1 MITNGA
7 DLYQVLRKAPQFAHE
22 AHSTVLLGNESNTGP
37 LLASLQ
43 VNCNV
48 QDISLDHTRRLKER
62 RCVTNQWVGDPSSFS
77 KVRAT
82 HDDYKFCYRHKHDYC
97 LISLLLDYYHCHYLV
112 VFAVAYVLQ
121 IGSQILLFLELNL
134 QKYSRVTN
142 NRTC

>member
-1 MITNGA
+1 MLTFTVFIHSIIHYHFQTVLVTGRTVNLTSQILTLNAKHTNLMIPNGA

-62 RCVTNQWVGDPSSFS
+62 RCCTPVSG
-77 KVRAT
+77 
-82 HDDYKFCYRHKHDYC
+82 
-97 LISLLLDYYHCHYLV
+97 
-112 VFAVAYVLQ
+112 
-121 IGSQILLFLELNL
+121 
-134 QKYSRVTN
+134 
-142 NRTC
+142 